1 MKDLIKRIVQSLV
14 DNPEQVEVSEVE
26 TDRTLI
32 LEIRMAKSDIGKVIG
47 KQGRTAQAIRNIL
60 RAASG
65 KVKKH
70 IIFEILEWS
79 RRKHQSK
86 RHQKCSPQIP
96 QSFED
101 IWDILDVVS
110 QVEQLV
116 LNRTDNGHLSGKS
129 DRHIFN
135 PDEHVFRMDQD
146 NLGWHRKE
154 KFLK

>member
-70 IIFEILEWS
+70 IIFEILE
-79 RRKHQSK
+79 
-86 RHQKCSPQIP
+86 
-96 QSFED
+96 
-101 IWDILDVVS
+101 
-110 QVEQLV
+110 
-116 LNRTDNGHLSGKS
+116 
-129 DRHIFN
+129 
-135 PDEHVFRMDQD
+135 
-146 NLGWHRKE
+146 
-154 KFLK
+154 